1 MMAWSLAK
9 YKSHGVDNVCHKQ
22 IGRIIN
28 TALKNSQDGF
38 IKFKKLVIL
47 DVKVKKKPYFV
58 RKRKLSLNLWED
70 VDQNSFVTK
79 S

>member
-1 MMAWSLAK
+1 MAWSLAK

-28 TALKNSQDGF
+28 TALKNFQNGF